1 MSRVRLGYLLVLVGV
16 VAFSINAGVSRLVL
30 TNGVGAW
37 TLAELRAIGAAVLL
51 LALILIT
58 GRRRRMRVDRAHWPT
73 MLLYGLVGLG
83 LLQSFYF
90 EAIARIPIGL
100 AILIEYL
107 APLWVALWARFVR
120 RQPVTPILWPAL
132 VITFAGLAI
141 TAGAQLDDLDPVGVL
156 YAFGA
161 SVCFAVYFLV
171 GERLVA
177 DHDPFVVS
185 FWGFTVA
192 AVGWLVAATFVSQI
206 RLPWQ
211 VDLSTPV
218 ALPAALG
225 AVVVPMGLLLLW
237 VISLGTVVPFAA
249 ETAAMRWVPATVV
262 SVIAM
267 LEPVGSAAVGWW
279 WFDERLTWIQVAGA
293 MLVLAGITMALL
305 SRAEHPMPA
314 AIE

>member
-1 MSRVRLGYLLVLVGV
+1 VSRVRLGYLLVLVGV

-30 TNGVGAW
+30 TNGVDAW
-37 TLAELRAIGAAVLL
+37 SLSQLRAMGAAVLL
-51 LALILIT
+51 LALIALT
-58 GRRRRMRVDRAHWPT
+58 HRTSQLPMSRAHWP
-73 MLLYGLVGLG
+73 LLALYGIVGLG

-120 RQPVTPILWPAL
+120 KQPVKPILWPAL
-132 VITFAGLAI
+132 ALTFIGLGI
-141 TAGAQLDDLDPVGVL
+141 VAGAQFRGLDPVGLV

-161 SVCFAVYFLV
+161 SACFAVYFLV

-185 FWGFTVA
+185 FWGFVVA
-192 AVGWLVAATFVSQI
+192 AAGWALASLVLPFITS
-206 RLPWQ
+206 PWQ
-211 VDLSTPV
+211 IDYAAPVTLPV
-218 ALPAALG
+218 ALGA
-225 AVVVPMGLLLLW
+225 AVVPIGLLLLW
-237 VISLGTVVPFAA
+237 VISLGTVVPFGA

-279 WFDERLTWIQVAGA
+279 WFDERLTFVQVAGA
-293 MLVLAGITMALL
+293 LLVLGGITMALL
-305 SRAEHPMPA
+305 SRAEHPVPA

>member
-1 MSRVRLGYLLVLVGV
+1 MSRVRLGYLLVLVAV

-30 TNGVGAW
+30 TNGVNAW
-37 TLAELRAIGAAVLL
+37 TLAQLRAMGAAILL

-58 GRRRRMRVDRAHWPT
+58 GRRAQLPMSRAHWP
-73 MLLYGLVGLG
+73 LLGLYGLVGLG

-120 RQPVTPILWPAL
+120 RQPVKPILWPAL
-132 VITFAGLAI
+132 LITFIGLMI
-141 TAGAQLDDLDPVGVL
+141 VAGAQFSGLDPVGL
-156 YAFGA
+156 AYAFAA
-161 SVCFAVYFLV
+161 SVCFAVYFLA

-185 FWGFTVA
+185 FWGFVIAAAGWAVA
-192 AVGWLVAATFVSQI
+192 AVFIAQI
-206 RLPWQ
+206 ASPWQ
-211 VDLSTPV
+211 VDYTTPV
-218 ALPAALG
+218 SVPAALG
-225 AVVVPMGLLLLW
+225 AVVVPIGLLLLW
-237 VISLGTVVPFAA
+237 VISVGTVIPFAA
-249 ETAAMRWVPATVV
+249 GTAAMRWVPATVV

-279 WFDERLTWIQVAGA
+279 WFDERLTLVQVAGA
-293 MLVLAGITMALL
+293 FLVLAGITMALL
-305 SRAEHPMPA
+305 SRAEHPTPA
-314 AIE
+314 VIE

>member
-1 MSRVRLGYLLVLVGV
+1 MNRTRLGYLLVLVGV
-16 VAFSINAGVSRLVL
+16 VAFSVNAGVSRLVL
-30 TNGVGAW
+30 TNGIGAW

-51 LALILIT
+51 LAVILLT
-58 GRRRRMRVDRAHWPT
+58 RRRLPMGRTHWPAL
-73 MLLYGLVGLG
+73 LLYGLVGLG

-120 RQPVTPILWPAL
+120 RQPVRRTIWPAL

-141 TAGAQLDDLDPVGVL
+141 VAGAQFQGLDPIGL
-156 YAFGA
+156 AYAFGA
-161 SVCFAVYFLV
+161 SICFAVYFLV

-185 FWGFTVA
+185 FWGFAIAATGWIVA
-192 AVGWLVAATFVSQI
+192 AAFVPQVVA
-206 RLPWQ
+206 PWA
-211 VDLSTPV
+211 VDFSTPV
-218 ALPAALG
+218 TLPVALG
-225 AVVVPMGLLLLW
+225 AAVVPIGLLLAW
-237 VISLGTVVPFAA
+237 VISMGTVVPFGS

-279 WFDERLTWIQVAGA
+279 WFDERLTWLQMVGA
-293 MLVLAGITMALL
+293 LLVVGGITMALL
-305 SRAEHPMPA
+305 SRAEHPVPA